1 MAYKSHL
8 WQIDLVLAT
17 FDMSDDPIFGFLM
30 AKEPY
35 IPNFR
40 SLLHAHGLEEAPVVH

>member
-1 MAYKSHL
+1 MSHL
-8 WQIDLVLAT
+8 WYIDLVLAT
-17 FDMSDDPIFGFLM
+17 FDMSADLIFGFLM
-30 AKEPY
+30 TNNTY